1 MESTGS
7 MLESSVIPIMHPM
20 KFSRR
25 FLIAVSTLSV
35 AWAWSSPAWS
45 LGWGRPESQAVLGDT
60 LRVVVPLRLEAGET
74 VTQECVSAEVFF
86 GDDRVAPGAVSVELQ
101 PSETVTAG
109 MGARLVLRT
118 TALINEP
125 VVNIQVS
132 AGCQARIT
140 RRFVALADPP
150 GMQPPLIAQAA
161 PLPWLSSDAEQ
172 VPAAKDKARSGV
184 PRKAEKVASVDSA
197 QSSRPHGGPSRKEA
211 RRAQRDKTVVASAEA
226 PRLALD
232 PINADSLVQPNLRS
246 SGQLVAPV
254 EGAQAASEVQARRDA
269 AAALW
274 RALNATPEDM
284 LRQQRHVEQLEQRLH
299 SLQRSGEQTQQS
311 VSALQARMQ
320 ALEQPARSG
329 LSWPLVLALLAGL
342 GVVAWLLHGWGVRRG
357 REQAAAWWSP
367 ETGQPPLNL
376 PESEDT
382 HSKPHLD
389 PLDNDDLLGPIPE
402 PDEEDRLQPTP
413 VAAAAAT
420 ASGHRFTAPASIIG
434 TSAPQPSL
442 VSPEPLKAVSV
453 EELIDLEQQAEFFIV
468 LGQDEAAIELL
479 EVHLGGHA
487 QEIPW
492 PYLKLLEIYRRLGR
506 RADYERVQER
516 FNAHFNGRA
525 PTWESDLEHGRS
537 LVDYPGVIERLQAL
551 WAEPARAMDVLEMSL
566 VHLGT
571 DADAFDLPAYRELLF
586 LYAVARD
593 LADRAERRHPASTDV
608 APLTATQPVRSADL
622 NVPAVEPLS
631 VDLDFDRLDDR
642 A

>member
-1 MESTGS
+1 
-7 MLESSVIPIMHPM
+7 M

-25 FLIAVSTLSV
+25 LLPTVSTLSV
-35 AWAWSSPAWS
+35 ALACCSSPAWS
-45 LGWGRPESQAVLGDT
+45 LGLGSPESQAVLGDT
-60 LRVVVPLRLEAGET
+60 LRVVVPLRLEVGET

-86 GDDRVAPGAVSVELQ
+86 GDDRVASGAVSVELQ
-101 PSETVTAG
+101 PAETVTAG

-132 AGCQARIT
+132 AGCQARIS

-150 GMQPPLIAQAA
+150 GMQQPQVSQAA
-161 PLPWLSSDAEQ
+161 PLQMPATEAMQ
-172 VPAAKDKARSGV
+172 VPAAKDKARSATAS
-184 PRKAEKVASVDSA
+184 RRAERGAAAASA
-197 QSSRPHGGPSRKEA
+197 QTSRPPSAPSRKEA
-211 RRAQRDKTVVASAEA
+211 RRAQRDKPVAANAAS

-232 PINADSLVQPNLRS
+232 PIDADALVQPSLRS
-246 SGQLVAPV
+246 SGQLVSPI
-254 EGAQAASEVQARRDA
+254 EGAQAASDVQARRDA

-284 LRQQRHVEQLEQRLH
+284 LRQQRHVNELEQRLH
-299 SLQRSGEQTQQS
+299 TLQRSGEQTQQS
-311 VSALQARMQ
+311 VAALQARMQ
-320 ALEQPARSG
+320 ALEQPARSS
-329 LSWPLVLALLAGL
+329 LSWPLVLAVLAGL
-342 GVVAWLLHGWGVRRG
+342 GVLAWLLHGWGVRRG
-357 REQAAAWWSP
+357 RQQASAWWSP

-389 PLDNDDLLGPIPE
+389 PVDEDDLLGAIPE
-402 PDEEDRLQPTP
+402 PEEDDRLQPTP
-413 VAAAAAT
+413 VAAAAAKV
-420 ASGHRFTAPASIIG
+420 SGHRFAPPASITG
-434 TSAPQPSL
+434 TPAPQPSL

-479 EVHLGGHA
+479 EAHLGGHA

-506 RADYERVQER
+506 RADYERVQGR
-516 FNAHFNGRA
+516 FNAHFNGHA

-537 LVDYPGVIERLQAL
+537 LVDYPGVVERLQAL

-566 VHLGT
+566 VHLGPE
-571 DADAFDLPAYRELLF
+571 ADAFDLPAYRELLF

-608 APLTATQPVRSADL
+608 APLTATQPVCPSNL

-631 VDLDFDRLDDR
+631 VDLDLDRLDDR